1 MALIGSIGEFDE
13 SRETW
18 PQYAKRLTHF
28 LAANGITTA
37 AKKTSAFL
45 AVIGPDTFKLLESL
59 LAPENP
65 EDKSITELV
74 DTLTKHYSPEPSV
87 IMERYKFYSRQR
99 KPGESVATYLSEL
112 RRLAKTCKFDGNLS
126 EMLRDKLVV
135 GLGDGSIQRR
145 LLQEKNLTLENATE
159 LALQTEAATKELQLL
174 RQETTPSAGDAVH
187 KVRRGAEP
195 PQKST
200 PKKPAPTPAS
210 NSCYRCGK
218 KTHEP
223 SRCPFRT
230 KDCFYCKKRGHTQAV
245 CRSKQKAEK
254 VQQLLTY
261 DESDTHEEYDLFQ
274 VHGSS
279 RTSQPLEVPVEIE
292 GRPLVMELDTGAAVS
307 LISESVFNKLC
318 LDKPFQLSS
327 SHLRTY
333 SGETLP
339 VLGQLQVKVTCGD
352 QQARL
357 PLHVVAGHGSSLL
370 GRDWLRTL
378 RLDWNCIRQVQ
389 NTVNTNLHSLLQKHQ
404 AVFSDQLGLLKGF
417 EAKIH
422 VDPSAKPVFCRARSV
437 PYSMK
442 LKVEEALDRLV
453 KDEVLEPVQFASW
466 AAPIVPIVKPDKSV
480 RICGDFR
487 LTVNQASKLDQY
499 PLPRIEDL
507 FSNLSGGKTFSK
519 LDLSQAYQQLALS
532 EDSKQYLVINTHK
545 GLYRYNRLPF
555 GVSSAPAIFQR
566 VMESLLKGI
575 DGVVVYIDDILVTG
589 KTEEEHLSTLG
600 EVLTRL
606 QSAGLHL
613 KKEKCKFLCESVTY
627 LGHRI
632 DANGLS
638 PLPEKVAAVRDAP
651 VPKNVAELKSYLGLL
666 SYYSRF
672 LSNLSTVLAPLYR
685 LLRQSTSWQWGTT
698 ETAAFQSSKE
708 LLLSAPLLVH
718 YDPSMDITLACDA
731 SSYGIGAVLSH
742 ELPDGSEKPIGFI
755 SRSLSDTEKRY
766 PQIEKEA
773 LSCVFAVKKFH
784 SYLCGHHFTL
794 ITDHKPLTTLFSEK
808 KAISSQASG
817 RIQRWSLTLSAYEY
831 EIQYRST
838 TKHGNA
844 DAMSRL
850 PLPVKP
856 SETPTPP
863 ESILLIENVDSSPI
877 TSAQIKLWT
886 RRDPLLSRVLRHL
899 REGWPVSC
907 SDPALQPYFNKRLE
921 LTVQDGCL
929 LWGGRVIVPP
939 PGREP
944 LLGELHGGHPGI
956 SRMKT
961 IARMFIWW
969 PGLDTDIEKVVKHC
983 NKCQQQRPSPPVA
996 PLHPW
1001 KWPSHP
1007 WTRLHLDFA
1016 GPFLGHMFLIVVDS
1030 HSKWVEVSTMST
1042 STSRATINQLRHM
1055 FARFGIPVTIVTDN
1069 AATFTSDE
1077 FAEFLKK
1084 NGVQHVRPAPY
1095 HPSTNGLAE
1104 RAVQSFKQGMKKLTA
1119 GTVEERVARYLFH
1132 YRNTPH
1138 STTGQTPSELLLGHR
1153 PRSRLDLL
1161 FPDLSS
1167 NVTKAQQRQ
1176 KAAHDSKSADRSFQ
1190 LGDTVYS
1197 KAYSRGQP
1205 KWVPAIVVQ
1214 KTGPVSYLVQLDDT
1228 ITVKRHLDQ
1237 LRKRDAPLPLPKTP
1251 QSTPVPTPD
1260 TPVSNSSE
1268 HSDISVSDAPDEIV
1282 TPRYPSRIRNPPDRL
1297 TYQNF

>member
-1 MALIGSIGEFDE
+1 M
-13 SRETW
+13 
-18 PQYAKRLTHF
+18 
-28 LAANGITTA
+28 
-37 AKKTSAFL
+37 
-45 AVIGPDTFKLLESL
+45 
-59 LAPENP
+59 
-65 EDKSITELV
+65 
-74 DTLTKHYSPEPSV
+74 
-87 IMERYKFYSRQR
+87 
-99 KPGESVATYLSEL
+99 
-112 RRLAKTCKFDGNLS
+112 
-126 EMLRDKLVV
+126 
-135 GLGDGSIQRR
+135 
-145 LLQEKNLTLENATE
+145 
-159 LALQTEAATKELQLL
+159 
-174 RQETTPSAGDAVH
+174 
-187 KVRRGAEP
+187 
-195 PQKST
+195 
-200 PKKPAPTPAS
+200 
-210 NSCYRCGK
+210 
-218 KTHEP
+218 
-223 SRCPFRT
+223 
-230 KDCFYCKKRGHTQAV
+230 
-245 CRSKQKAEK
+245 
-254 VQQLLTY
+254 QQLVTH
-261 DESDTHEEYDLFQ
+261 DEDDVHDEYDLFQ
-274 VHGSS
+274 VNGSS

-292 GRPLVMELDTGAAVS
+292 GRSLIMELDNGASVT

-318 LDKPFQLSS
+318 LDKPLRLSS
-327 SHLRTY
+327 SRLSTY
-333 SGETLP
+333 SGERLP
-339 VLGQLQVKVTCGD
+339 VLGQLQVNVTCGD

-378 RLDWNCIRQVQ
+378 RLDWNCIQQVQ
-389 NTVNTNLHSLLQKHQ
+389 STVNTNLHSLLQKHQ
-404 AVFSDQLGLLKGF
+404 AVFDDQLGLLKGF

-422 VDPSAKPVFCRARSV
+422 VDPTAKPVFCRARSI

-442 LKVEEALDRLV
+442 LKVQEALDRLV
-453 KDEVLEPVQFASW
+453 KDEVIEPVQFASW
-466 AAPIVPIVKPDKSV
+466 AAPIVPVVKSDKSV
-480 RICGDFR
+480 RICVDFR
-487 LTVNQASKLDQY
+487 ITVNQASKLDQY
-499 PLPRIEDL
+499 PLLRIEDL
-507 FSNLSGGKTFSK
+507 FSNLSEGKTFSK
-519 LDLSQAYQQLALS
+519 LDLSQAYQQLVLS
-532 EDSKQYLVINTHK
+532 EDSKQYMVINTHK

-589 KTEEEHLSTLG
+589 KTEEEHLSALG

-606 QSAGLHL
+606 ESAGLHL
-613 KKEKCKFLCESVTY
+613 KKEKCSFLCESVTY

-651 VPKNVAELKSYLGLL
+651 IPKNVAELKSYLGLL
-666 SYYSRF
+666 SYYSKF

-685 LLRQSTSWQWGTT
+685 LLRKSTPWQWGSPETT
-698 ETAAFQSSKE
+698 AFESSKD

-718 YDPSMDITLACDA
+718 YNPTMDLSLACDA

-742 ELPDGSEKPIGFI
+742 KLSDGSEKPIGFV
-755 SRSLSDTEKRY
+755 SRSLTDTEKKY

-773 LSCVFAVKKFH
+773 LSCVFGVKKFH

-808 KAISSQASG
+808 KAISPQASG

-831 EIQYRST
+831 ET
-838 TKHGNA
+838 TSKHANA

-856 SETPTPP
+856 SDTPTPP
-863 ESILLIENVDSSPI
+863 EFILLIENMDSSPI
-877 TSAQIKLWT
+877 TSAQIKSWT
-886 RRDPLLSRVLRHL
+886 RRDPLLCRVLRHL
-899 REGWPVSC
+899 REGWPNSC
-907 SDPALQPYFNKRLE
+907 PDPALQPYFNKRQE

-929 LWGGRVIVPP
+929 LWGGRVVIPP

-969 PGLDTDIEKVVKHC
+969 PGLDIDIENVVKHC

-1007 WTRLHLDFA
+1007 WTRLPLDFA

-1030 HSKWVEVSTMST
+1030 HSKWIEVATMST
-1042 STSRATINQLRHM
+1042 STSKSTITQLRHM
-1055 FARFGIPVTIVTDN
+1055 FARFGIPVTVVTDN
-1069 AATFTSDE
+1069 AATFTSEE
-1077 FAEFLKK
+1077 FGEFLKK
-1084 NGVQHVRPAPY
+1084 NGIQHVRPAPY

-1119 GTVEERVARYLFH
+1119 GTIDERVARFLFH

-1161 FPDLSS
+1161 LPDLTSI
-1167 NVTKAQQRQ
+1167 VTKAQHRQ
-1176 KAAHDSKSADRSFQ
+1176 KAAHDSKSTDRAFQ

-1197 KAYSRGQP
+1197 KSYGRGQP
-1205 KWVPAIVVQ
+1205 KWFPAIVVQ

-1228 ITVKRHLDQ
+1228 TTVKRHLDQ
-1237 LRKRDAPLPLPKTP
+1237 LRKRHAPILLPQTP
-1251 QSTPVPTPD
+1251 QSPTVVVQTD
-1260 TPVSNSSE
+1260 TPE
-1268 HSDISVSDAPDEIV
+1268 HSDIPVSDSSDKTV

-1297 TYQNF
+1297 TC